1 MGGSE
6 PLTQGGEEPRKIGSL
21 TSVWEHTRFDPI
33 THDVQFHIHF
43 RFADGSTLEEAFTY
57 DWRLWTLPEV
67 RELLL
72 EAGFQRA
79 DVYWEGE
86 KRGRPSGVYRRRVSA
101 DPDPA
106 WVAYVVGVK

>member
-1 MGGSE
+1 M
-6 PLTQGGEEPRKIGSL
+6 
-21 TSVWEHTRFDPI
+21 
-33 THDVQFHIHF
+33 QFHIHF
-43 RFADGSTLEEAFTY
+43 RCADGSTLEEAVTY

-106 WVAYVVGVK
+106 WVAYVGGVK